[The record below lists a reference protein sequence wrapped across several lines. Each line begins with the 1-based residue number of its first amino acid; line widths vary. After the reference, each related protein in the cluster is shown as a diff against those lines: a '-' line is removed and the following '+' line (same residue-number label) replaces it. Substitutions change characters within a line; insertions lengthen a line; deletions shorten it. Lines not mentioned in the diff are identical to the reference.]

1 MTRWLAAYAAA
12 LIAIGVLDALWLG
25 VVAKGWYQS
34 GMGHLMAPKPHL
46 VAAAAFYLLYPVGVV
61 LFAAAPS
68 QGEWTRALL
77 MGALF
82 GLFCYGTFDLTS
94 LAVLRD
100 YPAWLAVLDI
110 AWGATASAL
119 GAAAAAMALR
129 AVAS

>member
-1 MTRWLAAYAAA
+1 MARSVIAYLAALVAV
-12 LIAIGVLDALWLG
+12 GVLDFVWLRL
-25 VVAKGWYQS
+25 VAMPWYQA
-34 GMGHLMAPKPHL
+34 GMGHLMGASPN
-46 VAAAAFYLLYPVGVV
+46 VVGAALFYFLYPIGLV
-61 LFAAAPS
+61 LFAVLPS
-68 QGEWTRALL
+68 GGDVPRAVAT
-77 MGALF
+77 GALF
-82 GLFCYGTFDLTS
+82 GVFCYGTFDLTS